1 MREEMGIK
9 MDGIIFDLKNFRAK
23 QLNGMSQ
30 EDFAK
35 QVGIS
40 QDKVS
45 RMESDPRQVSLE
57 VLVKIATH
65 FGMTLDELI
74 SLPKPMAQ
82 ALSVDYT
89 WSSAEFIRQTL
100 LDYINHSN
108 VGSAYESEIREL
120 TALVEKTIRKPKVAF
135 IGRSDVGKSTMI
147 NTLLGAARMPAHWTP
162 TTAIAVY
169 VKHTNDRP
177 AYMDEDVWIFRSD
190 AATDESWDDTRLGD
204 EAYCRSL
211 RLSSGNYDLLNTY
224 GTRKGE
230 HFAESKATAAVVFI
244 DSSLLLNCDIVDLP
258 GYGTGDRMEDD
269 QLSIREK
276 SKADVLVYL
285 SIANGFMRSEDISY
299 IKDAIPSLA
308 DIKSC
313 GDIELKPLA
322 NLFIVASQAHVIN
335 HGNLEELNSILAA
348 GCNRFERALTDGIW
362 DERRKPVALIER
374 FYSYT
379 SNSLALRE
387 RFEKDF
393 CSLIEMLP
401 HVVEQRAKSII
412 NEWAAGKNTELQN
425 VIAGYQQ
432 LLDDRKKC
440 EEALR
445 EYDRLEPQRHS
456 SFQKA
461 RQKVIEGIRKYK
473 RESEEEVADYYNEV
487 ITEDNLVVLMEQRDI
502 KRNKEDLQIFSS
514 YVSGLLQDKTTA
526 ILKEKSEKLAA
537 DIDEFLDIFEDSTV
551 TSMDSV
557 FLKVSPFSAR
567 QAFAAGLAGI
577 TAYGALSTW
586 AISCGKL
593 WGYILAAK
601 GISLLSAM
609 GIPIGSTAAAVG
621 AVAAISG
628 PIVLG
633 IAFALIAII
642 TVFTII
648 SGGWKKSIAKMF
660 VESCRDEHV
669 LDKLQAKINSY
680 WADTQS
686 AFNFSAENLDA
697 EWKKHMETLREH
709 IRAYDIDAVAAAKAE
724 AETMRNFLQNI
735 PC

>member
-1 MREEMGIK
+1 

-45 RMESDPRQVSLE
+45 RMESDPKQVSLE
-57 VLVKIATH
+57 ILIKIATH

-89 WSSAEFIRQTL
+89 WSSAEFICQTL
-100 LDYINHSN
+100 LDYISHNN
-108 VGSAYESEIREL
+108 VDSAYGSEIKEL
-120 TALVEKTIRKPKVAF
+120 AALVEKTIRKPKVAF

-147 NTLLGAARMPAHWTP
+147 NTLLGTARMPAHWTP

-177 AYMDEDVWIFRSD
+177 AYMDEDVWVFQSD

-269 QLSIREK
+269 LFSIREK

-308 DIKSC
+308 DIESC
-313 GDIELKPLA
+313 GNVELKPLA
-322 NLFIVASQAHVIN
+322 NLFIVASQAHVID
-335 HGNLEELNSILAA
+335 HGNLEELNRILTA
-348 GCNRFERALTDGIW
+348 GCDRFERALTDGIW

-379 SNSLALRE
+379 SNSSVLRE

-393 CSLIEMLP
+393 CSLIEVLP
-401 HVVEQRAKSII
+401 HVVEQRAKDII
-412 NEWAAGKNTELQN
+412 TEWAASKDAALQN

-445 EYDRLEPQRHS
+445 EYERQEPQRHS
-456 SFQKA
+456 AFQKA
-461 RQKVIEGIRKYK
+461 RQRIIESIRKYK
-473 RESEEEVADYYNEV
+473 RESEEEVVVCYNNV
-487 ITEDNLVVLMEQRDI
+487 ITVDNLVSLMEQRDI
-502 KRNKEDLQIFSS
+502 RKNKEDLQIFSS
-514 YVSGLLQDKTTA
+514 YVSGLLQDETNA
-526 ILKEKSEKLAA
+526 ILKEKSRQLAA
-537 DIDEFLDIFEDSTV
+537 DIDEFLDTFESSTAV
-551 TSMDSV
+551 SVDSV
-557 FLKVSPFSAR
+557 FFKASPFNAK
-567 QAFAAGLAGI
+567 QAFAAGLTGI
-577 TAYGALSTW
+577 AAYGALSTW
-586 AISCGKL
+586 AASCGNL
-593 WGYILAAK
+593 WGYILVAK

-609 GIPIGSTAAAVG
+609 GISVSSTVAATS

-628 PIVLG
+628 PVVLG
-633 IAFALIAII
+633 IALALITII
-642 TVFTII
+642 TVFTIL
-648 SGGWKKSIAKMF
+648 SGGWKKSVAKIF

-669 LDKLQAKINSY
+669 LDKLQANINTY

-686 AFNFSAENLDA
+686 AFNSSAENLEA
-697 EWKKHMETLREH
+697 EWKKHMETLRERIH
-709 IRAYDIDAVAAAKAE
+709 AYDINAITAAKAE
-724 AETMRNFLQNI
+724 AEMMRNFLQNI
-735 PC
+735 PF

>member
-1 MREEMGIK
+1 

-100 LDYINHSN
+100 LGYINHSN

-120 TALVEKTIRKPKVAF
+120 TALVKKTIRKPKVAF

-147 NTLLGAARMPAHWTP
+147 NTLLGTARMPAHWTP

-177 AYMDEDVWIFRSD
+177 AYMDEDVWVFRAD
-190 AATDESWDDTRLGD
+190 TATDESWDDTRLGD

-230 HFAESKATAAVVFI
+230 HFIESKATAAVVFI

-308 DIKSC
+308 DIESC

-335 HGNLEELNSILAA
+335 HGNLEELNSILTA
-348 GCNRFERALTDGIW
+348 GCDRFERALTDGIW
-362 DERRKPVALIER
+362 ADRRKPVALIDR

-379 SNSLALRE
+379 SNSPVLRE

-401 HVVEQRAKSII
+401 HVVEQRAKGII
-412 NEWAAGKNTELQN
+412 NEWAAGKDTELQN

-473 RESEEEVADYYNEV
+473 RESEEEVADCYNEV
-487 ITEDNLVVLMEQRDI
+487 ISEDNLVALMEQRDI

-514 YVSGLLQDKTTA
+514 YVSGLLQDKTNA
-526 ILKEKSEKLAA
+526 ILKEKSEKLAD
-537 DIDEFLDIFEDSTV
+537 DIDEFLDIFEGSTV
-551 TSMDSV
+551 VSVDSV
-557 FLKVSPFSAR
+557 FLKVSPFSAK

-577 TAYGALSTW
+577 TAHGALSTW
-586 AISCGKL
+586 AVSCGNL
-593 WGYILAAK
+593 WKYILAAK
-601 GISLLSAM
+601 GISLLSAV
-609 GIPIGSTAAAVG
+609 GVSVGSTATAVG

-628 PIVLG
+628 PIVLD
-633 IAFALIAII
+633 IALALIAII
-642 TVFTII
+642 IVFTII

-660 VESCRDEHV
+660 VESCRDERV
-669 LDKLQAKINSY
+669 LNKLQANINAY

-697 EWKKHMETLREH
+697 EWKKHMEALREH
-709 IRAYDIDAVAAAKAE
+709 IRAYDIDAVTAAKAE
-724 AETMRNFLQNI
+724 AEIMRDFLQNI